1 MQTKRIMENSD
12 NSYMEKK
19 KTTRKGKLRLFLGIV
34 IAIILI
40 IIVLFFYKLLNNNTI
55 SLFVDEE
62 IGKTPTQIIDVKEI
76 GQWEF
81 LSIEDEEMVDTIR
94 QGIFSDDHLVRIY
107 YGTLRLGV
115 DMANVKDDWIKVDGK
130 KISVFL
136 PKVDLLDDRF
146 IDEARTKAFF
156 ESGSWSDEDRQELYD
171 KAYEKMINRCLNKEN
186 LKTAEKN
193 ATRGFYQMLKALG
206 FEEIN
211 IKFEETH

>member
-1 MQTKRIMENSD
+1 MGNS
-12 NSYMEKK
+12 NSSYKK
-19 KTTRKGKLRLFLGIV
+19 KDLSRGIKLRLILWIV
-34 IAIILI
+34 ILSILI
-40 IIVLFFYKLLNNNTI
+40 IIVLFFYNLLKNDTI

-115 DMANVKDDWIKVDGK
+115 DMANVKDDWLKVDDK
-130 KISVFL
+130 KISVLL

-156 ESGSWSDEDRQELYD
+156 ESGSWSDEDRLELYD
-171 KAYEKMINRCLNKEN
+171 KAYKKMINRCLTTEN
-186 LKTAEKN
+186 LKTAEQN
-193 ATRGFYQMLKALG
+193 ASRGFYQMLKALG
-206 FEEIN
+206 FEEID